1 MAKDHG
7 ATEYEKYISFQST
20 VTLVFYRSTVRNSM
34 TTILWR
40 YAIGVLV
47 FGLLSCANHEE
58 IQEIISLEKT
68 MEIDG
73 NANPDMFFTPGAML
87 INSDSRI
94 FILDS
99 VCMKVLAFDSTGQY
113 LFEFGRPGEAPGEFN
128 CMHFNSDIDCN
139 DNIYIVDDPF
149 WIKIFDSDGEFLE
162 MISPDVEHIFDIAV
176 FDTNTIFIN
185 AVAVI
190 DWEDF
195 YPVIKID
202 RTGEIVNTYG
212 YINVD
217 TENMPG
223 WEKFAVSSCVID
235 VDDEGCVYYTSIV
248 DYQIFKYDL
257 EGNLVFTVEGVTPF
271 EASYEP
277 QPPHGQ
283 RTLNPV
289 VWDLCVDQ
297 NRIYV
302 LWAQG
307 VEESGYRV
315 DVFDK
320 DSGEI
325 MGYFYTQVP
334 SDERNMFIEVVNGTD
349 FYTASYTD
357 AIVNK
362 FTMVY

>member
-1 MAKDHG
+1 M
-7 ATEYEKYISFQST
+7 
-20 VTLVFYRSTVRNSM
+20 RNNM

-47 FGLLSCANHEE
+47 LGPLSCTSNEE
-58 IQEIISLEKT
+58 IEEIITLEKT

-73 NANPDMFFTPGAML
+73 NVNPDMFFTPGAML
-87 INSDSRI
+87 IDSKSRI

-99 VCMKVLAFDSTGQY
+99 VCMKVLAFDSTGRY
-113 LFEFGRPGEAPGEFN
+113 LFEFGRLGEAPDEFN
-128 CMHFNSDIDCN
+128 FMHFNCDIDCN
-139 DNIYIVDDPF
+139 DKIYIVDDPF
-149 WIKIFDSDGEFLE
+149 RIKIFNSDGEYLE
-162 MISPDVEHIFDIAV
+162 TISPDVATIFDIAV

-185 AVAVI
+185 AVALI
-190 DWEDF
+190 DWDD
-195 YPVIKID
+195 YHPVIKID
-202 RTGEIVNTYG
+202 RTGEIVDTYG
-212 YINVD
+212 YIDVD
-217 TENMPG
+217 TESMPG
-223 WEKFAVSSCVID
+223 WEKFGVSSCVID

-257 EGNLVFTVEGVTPF
+257 EGNLLFTVEGVTPF

-283 RTLNPV
+283 RTLYPV

-302 LWAQG
+302 LWAHG
-307 VEESGYRV
+307 VKESGYRV

-325 MGYFYTQVP
+325 LGYFYTQVP
-334 SDERNMFIEVVNGTD
+334 SDERNMFIEVVDGTD
-349 FYTASYTD
+349 FYAASYSD
-357 AIVNK
+357 AIVKK
-362 FTMVY
+362 FTMIY